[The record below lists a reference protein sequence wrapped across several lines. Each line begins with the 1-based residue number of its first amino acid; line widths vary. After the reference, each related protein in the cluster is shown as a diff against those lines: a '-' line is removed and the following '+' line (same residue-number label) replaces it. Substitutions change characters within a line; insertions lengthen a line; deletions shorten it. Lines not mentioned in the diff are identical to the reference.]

1 MRNTFKVYVQV
12 NLKPFFLI
20 FIRLWGTAS
29 FWSFRCFSDRGW
41 PGGTRGGVAMAGQHP
56 DPIQTPLWWHS
67 PQQRL
72 GAHCHTLLLPSPVSP
87 LKVTVRALCTNNW
100 GGGLYRNVIGVKV
113 NADRVC
119 FYLCIC
125 CFFYSFLLCPD
136 GSA

>member
-29 FWSFRCFSDRGW
+29 FWSSRCFSDRGW
-41 PGGTRGGVAMAGQHP
+41 PGGSRGGVAMAGQHP

-72 GAHCHTLLLPSPVSP
+72 GAHCHTLLLPPPVSP
-87 LKVTVRALCTNNW
+87 LKVTVRALC
-100 GGGLYRNVIGVKV
+100 NVIGVKV
-113 NADRVC
+113 NADVYVYVWV
-119 FYLCIC
+119 FLH
-125 CFFYSFLLCPD
+125 SFLLCPD

>member
-29 FWSFRCFSDRGW
+29 FWSSRCFSDRGW
-41 PGGTRGGVAMAGQHP
+41 PGGSRGGVAMAGQHP

-67 PQQRL
+67 PQHRL
-72 GAHCHTLLLPSPVSP
+72 GAHCHTLLLPPPVSP
-87 LKVTVRALCTNNW
+87 LKVTVRALCT

-113 NADRVC
+113 NADVYVYVWV
-119 FYLCIC
+119 FLH
-125 CFFYSFLLCPD
+125 SFLLCPD

>member
-29 FWSFRCFSDRGW
+29 FWSSRCFSDRGW
-41 PGGTRGGVAMAGQHP
+41 PGGSRGGVAMAGQHP

-72 GAHCHTLLLPSPVSP
+72 GAHCHTLLLPPPVSP
-87 LKVTVRALCTNNW
+87 LKVTVRALCT
-100 GGGLYRNVIGVKV
+100 GGGPYRNVIGVKV
-113 NADRVC
+113 NADV
-119 FYLCIC
+119 YVYVW
-125 CFFYSFLLCPD
+125 FFLHSFLLCPD